1 MRTAVIII
9 ACACLIACTTV
20 NSTKTVTF
28 DQDSINLHPAPWTT
42 QETTN
47 EAGEVVWEFI
57 LPDGTY
63 QTIGGMPVIGN
74 LTLVVNLND
83 GTEQAGARTRAAL
96 EADANL
102 NSPNAT
108 TGSDVIEQPVEPI
121 E

>member
-1 MRTAVIII
+1 MRTFIIFA
-9 ACACLIACTTV
+9 ACCALLACTTV

-28 DQDSINLHPAPWTT
+28 EPGSINLHPSPFVT

-47 EAGEVVWEFI
+47 EAGEVVVEMV

-63 QTIGGMPVIGN
+63 QTIAGMPNLGN

-83 GTEQAGARTRAAL
+83 GTDQEGAKTRTAI

-102 NSPNAT
+102 NSPNSS
-108 TGSDVIEQPVEPI
+108 TGSDVIEQPNEPI

>member
-1 MRTAVIII
+1 MRTFIIFA
-9 ACACLIACTTV
+9 ACCALLACTTV

-28 DQDSINLHPAPWTT
+28 DKDSINLHPAPWTV
-42 QETTN
+42 QETVN
-47 EAGEVVWEFI
+47 ETGETTYEMV

-63 QTIGGMPVIGN
+63 LSIAGMPVVGN

-83 GTEQAGARTRAAL
+83 GTDQEGARTKGTL
-96 EADANL
+96 QADANL

-108 TGSDVIEQPVEPI
+108 TGTSTITEEPI

>member
-1 MRTAVIII
+1 MRTFIIFA
-9 ACACLIACTTV
+9 ACASLLACTSVT
-20 NSTKTVTF
+20 STKTVTF
-28 DQDSINLHPAPWTT
+28 EPGSINLHPAPWTT
-42 QETTN
+42 VETTN
-47 EAGEVVWEFI
+47 EAGETVWEFI

-83 GTEQAGARTRAAL
+83 GTTQEGARTRSAI

-108 TGSDVIEQPVEPI
+108 TGSDVIEQPNEPVE
-121 E
+121 

>member
-20 NSTKTVTF
+20 NSTKTVSF
-28 DQDSINLHPAPWTT
+28 EPGSINLHPGPWKTV
-42 QETTN
+42 ESVN
-47 EAGEVVWEFI
+47 EAGEPVVEFV

-63 QTIGGMPVIGN
+63 QTVAGMPNFGN

-83 GTEQAGARTRAAL
+83 GTTQEGARTKGTL

-108 TGSDVIEQPVEPI
+108 TGTSTITEEPI

>member
-1 MRTAVIII
+1 MRTFIIFA
-9 ACACLIACTTV
+9 ACCALLACTTV

-28 DQDSINLHPAPWTT
+28 EPGSINLHPSPFVT

-47 EAGEVVWEFI
+47 EAGEVVVEMV

-63 QTIGGMPVIGN
+63 QTIAGMPNLGN

-83 GTEQAGARTRAAL
+83 GTDQEGARTKGTL

-108 TGSDVIEQPVEPI
+108 TGTSTITEEPI